1 MPTTV
6 WIAIAVGL
14 GCTQAIQVALL
25 GAMNRLRGPAEA
37 AWVSILG
44 TLAGLSLAL
53 AVQGFAGRALVLP
66 GPFANPALPAAI
78 AFTAAVMLAATT
90 SGIPA
95 YLGVAGLLAVPYLL
109 AASFL
114 APRIGVGLFLAA
126 IIAGQ
131 LVGGVVLDQIGAFG
145 ASPRPL
151 DPPRLLGVAALIVGV
166 LLIRGRG

>member
-1 MPTTV
+1 VPTSG
-6 WIAIAVGL
+6 WIAVAVTL
-14 GCTQAIQVALL
+14 GCTQALQVALL

-44 TLAGLSLAL
+44 TLAGLGLAL
-53 AVQGFAGRALVLP
+53 ALQGLSGRALLLPGLFANPVLP
-66 GPFANPALPAAI
+66 G
-78 AFTAAVMLAATT
+78 AVALAASAMLVAAT

-95 YLGVAGLLAVPYLL
+95 YLGMAGFLAVPYLL

-131 LVGGVVLDQIGAFG
+131 LLGGVLLDHLGAFG
-145 ASPRPL
+145 AAPRPIDL
-151 DPPRLLGVAALIVGV
+151 PRLLGIVALIVGV
-166 LLIRGRG
+166 VLIRGRR